1 MEAIKL
7 REKLIQEISMADES
21 LLKAVDDVVEQYH
34 SHHPPVVSEPLSV
47 EQYNLELKR
56 AEDDISNGDSFSH
69 EEVAEIIKRWG
80 KR

>member
-21 LLKAVDDVVEQYH
+21 LLKAVEDVVEQYH
-34 SHHPPVVSEPLSV
+34 NHRPSVVSEPLSV

-69 EEVAEIIKRWG
+69 EEVAEIMKRWG